1 MNIDELRLSLF
12 ASPKS
17 YSGKLVPLSEIVRMI
32 RYDDILRE
40 RTLQYRDIMAAM
52 GKKTANKN
60 IKERLVHAFSVAVTF
75 KGLGHSSEQASQWT
89 GIAMCDIDQIDDP
102 TDVET
107 AFDRL
112 THDPHVLLMYRTIS
126 GKGLRVLYRYQRE
139 GGQRIDDT
147 SWRAAFV
154 CGNEQLSS
162 VAGYDYDK
170 ACSDYTRLSGMASD
184 SRLYYNPEATPYT
197 IPDDLIVTENCDYQE
212 HGRPRKVYQ
221 PGTNTTEPEQAWQ
234 RIQSMLAEKGLLW
247 EPHHHHDYVL
257 HASYLFNR
265 FGVPLDKLLPWASQE
280 WGDYDGHER
289 EAAIRHKYKDE
300 EHFGTWKLNRPSK
313 GRENAMITL
322 PEIRQW
328 LAQHYSVLYNQV
340 TDQMFY
346 QQKDDDSWQQLTA
359 IVINTFR
366 GRMAED
372 TGKRVLTGDVRSVIE
387 SDYARQ
393 VHPVRAYILQLP
405 DWDGKDRVA
414 ELSAHVHAQATSVLS
429 SDDEAQQLFHW
440 ALHKWLVAMVA
451 TWMSDQEGNQE
462 ILTLIGPQGIYKTT
476 FFRHILPPPLHEYF
490 WENAHN
496 SFRSKDDKIALT
508 ENCLVEIEEVEAIDG
523 ADMAELKALATS
535 LYVKERRPY
544 AVYREQ
550 KARLASFCAT
560 GNLQKILTDKTGT
573 RRWLCHLVSSIDNPR
588 EWQLDYEQLYAQL
601 YQEYQAGFRYYLT
614 KDEELQLERRNMPF
628 RRVSPEEEL
637 ITSRL
642 RKPVGNETCKLMNAT
657 MIAVFLTGGVNHGL
671 NVHKI
676 SEVMRSLQF
685 ASRSRG
691 GYDYFRVVE
700 IPFEQQQGYIA
711 QPEADVFS
719 RENSEA
725 VKNELDLPF

>member
-1 MNIDELRLSLF
+1 MNIEELRVSLF
-12 ASPKS
+12 ACPKS
-17 YSGKLVPLSEIVRMI
+17 YSSTLVPLSEIVRMM

-40 RTLQYRDIMAAM
+40 RTFQYRETMVAM

-89 GIAMCDIDQIDDP
+89 GLAMCDIDKIDDP
-102 TDVET
+102 AELEA
-107 AFDRL
+107 AFERL
-112 THDPHVLLMYRTIS
+112 SHDPHVLLMYRTIS
-126 GKGLRVLYRYQRE
+126 GTGLRILYWYQRE
-139 GGQRIDDT
+139 EGQKVDDT

-154 CGNEQLSS
+154 YGNEQLSN
-162 VAGYDYDK
+162 VAGHAYDE
-170 ACSDYTRLSGMASD
+170 ACSDFTRLSGMAND
-184 SRLYYNPEATPYT
+184 PQLYFNPDAIPYT
-197 IPDDLIVTENCDYQE
+197 IADDLIVTENCDYQE
-212 HGRPRKVYQ
+212 HGKPRKVYQ
-221 PGTNTTEPEQAWQ
+221 LGSNTTEPEQAWQ
-234 RIQSMLAEKGLLW
+234 RIQPMLAARGLLW
-247 EPHHHHDYVL
+247 EAHRHHDYVL

-280 WGDYDGHER
+280 WADYDGQER

-300 EHFGTWKLNRPSK
+300 KWFGTWKLNRPSK
-313 GRENAMITL
+313 GRENAMVTL

-328 LAQHYSVLYNQV
+328 LTENVIVHYNQV
-340 TDQMFY
+340 TDQMLY
-346 QQKDDDSWQQLTA
+346 HWKNSDVWQQVNA

-366 GRMAED
+366 GRMAAD
-372 TGKRVLTGDVRSVIE
+372 TGKRVLTSDVKSVIE
-387 SDYARQ
+387 SDFARQ
-393 VHPVRAYILQLP
+393 VHPVREYIQQLP
-405 DWDGKDRVA
+405 SWDGNDRVA
-414 ELSAHVHAQATSVLS
+414 ELSAHVHAQATTVVT

-440 ALHKWLVAMVA
+440 AIHKWLVGMVA
-451 TWMSDQEGNQE
+451 TWMSDREGNQE

-508 ENCLVEIEEVEAIDG
+508 ENCLVEIEEVEAIEG
-523 ADMAELKALATS
+523 ADMAELKGLATS

-560 GNLQKILTDKTGT
+560 GNQQKILTDKTGT

-588 EWQLDYEQLYAQL
+588 EWELDYEQLYAQL
-601 YQEYQAGFRYYLT
+601 YQEYLSGFQYYLS
-614 KDEELQLERRNMPF
+614 KDEELLLERRNQPF

-642 RKPVGNETCKLMNAT
+642 RKPRGNEACKLMNAS
-657 MIAVFLTGGVNHGL
+657 MIAVYLTGGVNHGL
-671 NVHKI
+671 NIHKV
-676 SEVMRSLQF
+676 SEVMRSLKYV
-685 ASRSRG
+685 SRARG
-691 GYDYFRVVE
+691 GYDYYRVVE
-700 IPFEQQQGYIA
+700 IPFDQQQSYIA
-711 QPEADVFS
+711 QSES
-719 RENSEA
+719 EELKEENSET
-725 VKNELDLPF
+725 VNCELDLPF

>member
-1 MNIDELRLSLF
+1 MNVDELKVSLF
-12 ASPKS
+12 ACPKS
-17 YSGKLVPLSEIVRMI
+17 YSSALVPFGEIIRLM

-40 RTLQYRDIMAAM
+40 RTDQYRETMAAM

-60 IKERLVHAFSVAVTF
+60 IKERLVHAFSVSVTF
-75 KGLGHSSEQASQWT
+75 KGLGHSSEQAAQWT
-89 GIAMCDIDQIDDP
+89 GLAMCDIDKIEDP
-102 TDVET
+102 VELEEV
-107 AFDRL
+107 FERL

-126 GKGLRVLYRYQRE
+126 GTGLRIIYWYQRE
-139 GGQRIDDT
+139 GGQKVDDT

-154 CGNEQLSS
+154 YGNEQLSA
-162 VAGYDYDK
+162 VAGHAYDE
-170 ACSDYTRLSGMASD
+170 ACSDYTRLSGMAYD
-184 SRLYYNPEATPYT
+184 PQLFYNPEAEPYT
-197 IPDDLIVTENCDYQE
+197 IADDLIVIENCDYQE
-212 HGRPRKVYQ
+212 HGKPRKVYQ
-221 PGTNTTEPEQAWQ
+221 PGTNTTDPEQAWQ
-234 RIQSMLAEKGLLW
+234 RIQPMLAAKGLQW

-280 WGDYDGHER
+280 WCDYDGQER
-289 EAAIRHKYKDE
+289 EAAIRHKYKNE
-300 EHFGTWKLNRPSK
+300 EWFGTWKLNRHKK

-322 PEIRQW
+322 PEILQW
-328 LAQHYSVLYNQV
+328 FMENITVRYNQV
-340 TDQMFY
+340 TDQMLY
-346 QQKDDDSWQQLTA
+346 QWKNNDSWQQVNT

-372 TGKRVLTGDVRSVIE
+372 TGKRVLTNDVKSVIE
-387 SDYARQ
+387 SDFARQ
-393 VHPVRAYILQLP
+393 IHPVREYILQLP
-405 DWDGKDRVA
+405 TWDGRDRVA
-414 ELSAHVHAQATSVLS
+414 ELSSHVHAQATTVLT
-429 SDDEAQQLFHW
+429 SDDEAQQFFHW

-451 TWMSDQEGNQE
+451 TWMSDHEGNQE

-508 ENCLVEIEEVEAIDG
+508 ENCLVEIEEVEAIEG
-523 ADMAELKALATS
+523 ADMAELKGLVTS

-560 GNLQKILTDKTGT
+560 GNQQKILTDKTGT
-573 RRWLCHLVSSIDNPR
+573 RRWLCHLVTNIDNPR
-588 EWQLDYEQLYAQL
+588 DWQLDYEQLYAQL
-601 YQEYQAGFRYYLT
+601 YQEYQSGFRYYLS
-614 KDEELQLERRNMPF
+614 KDEEQLLELRNQPF

-637 ITSRL
+637 ICSRL
-642 RKPVGNETCKLMNAT
+642 RKPRGNETCKLMNAT
-657 MIAVFLTGGVNHGL
+657 MIAVSLTGGVNHGL
-671 NVHKI
+671 NIHKV
-676 SEVMRSLQF
+676 SEVMRSLKY

-700 IPFEQQQGYIA
+700 IPFDQQQSHIA
-711 QPEADVFS
+711 QSESEVFQ
-719 RENSEA
+719 EVNSEA
-725 VKNELDLPF
+725 ENSELDLPF